1 MTLSRPGGKMKFM
14 SGRFPGW
21 ALAAMISLVCHLW
34 VLAGVAGADD
44 RLEARQ
50 LVERAKLTLDRFM
63 AAGEM
68 GAFRNLLK
76 KAQGVFIAPQVLKGA
91 FIFGASGGSGV
102 LLARDREGTWRGP
115 AFYTLG
121 EGSFGLQIGGEAS
134 EVVLLIM
141 TQRGVTTLLSD
152 SVKLGVDIGVAVGPV
167 GAGADASTANLSAD
181 IITFS
186 KSKGLYGGISLEGA
200 VVVTRGDWNSAY
212 YGSSVRPTDILVR
225 KSVSSPHAASLV
237 NAVAKAAARR

>member
-1 MTLSRPGGKMKFM
+1 MTLSHPNIGKRAFADFGLSKFFSGALFLIGCLCFLGG
-14 SGRFPGW
+14 S
-21 ALAAMISLVCHLW
+21 AY
-34 VLAGVAGADD
+34 ADD

-50 LVERAKLTLDRFM
+50 LVERSKLTFERFM

-68 GAFRNLLK
+68 GAFRSLLK
-76 KAQGVFIAPQVLKGA
+76 SAQGVFIAPQVLKGA

-102 LLARDREGTWRGP
+102 FLARSGEGKWTGP

-134 EVVLLIM
+134 EIVLLVM
-141 TQRGVTTLLSD
+141 TQRGVTALLSD

-200 VVVTRGDWNSAY
+200 IVVTRGDWNSAY
-212 YGSSVRPTDILVR
+212 YGRSVKPTDILVR
-225 KSVSSPHAASLV
+225 RSVSSPHAESLI

>member
-1 MTLSRPGGKMKFM
+1 MTLYHPIHGKKVFWEFRLSQFLLGATCLLCCLCLLGG
-14 SGRFPGW
+14 S
-21 ALAAMISLVCHLW
+21 AY
-34 VLAGVAGADD
+34 ADD

-50 LVERAKLTLDRFM
+50 LVERAKLTFERFM

-68 GAFRNLLK
+68 GAFRSLLK
-76 KAQGVFIAPQVLKGA
+76 NAQGVLIAPQVLKGA

-102 LLARDREGTWRGP
+102 LVAKDRSGKWAGP

-134 EVVLLIM
+134 EIVLLVM
-141 TQRGVTTLLSD
+141 SQRGVTALLSD

-167 GAGADASTANLSAD
+167 GVGADASTANLSAD

-212 YGSSVRPTDILVR
+212 YGRSVKPMDILVR
-225 KSVSSPHAASLV
+225 RSVSSPHAESLI

>member
-1 MTLSRPGGKMKFM
+1 MIRFLGAQKRGNLPGKCLKRPGLAI
-14 SGRFPGW
+14 
-21 ALAAMISLVCHLW
+21 ALMLVQSFFLTSLL
-34 VLAGVAGADD
+34 LADD

-50 LVERAKLTLDRFM
+50 LVERAKLNFDRFM

-76 KAQGVFIAPQVLKGA
+76 SAQGVFIAPQVLKGA

-102 LLARDREGTWRGP
+102 FLAKDREGKWCGP
-115 AFYTLG
+115 CFYTLG

-134 EVVLLIM
+134 EVVLLVM
-141 TQRGVTTLLSD
+141 TQRGVSALLSD

-167 GAGADASTANLSAD
+167 GMGADASTANLSAD

-200 VVVTRGDWNSAY
+200 VIVTRGDWNSAY
-212 YGSSVRPTDILVR
+212 YGRSVKPTDILVR
-225 KSVSSPHAASLV
+225 KSVSNSHAQALIQ
-237 NAVAKAAARR
+237 AVAKASARR

>member
-1 MTLSRPGGKMKFM
+1 MRLNLV
-14 SGRFPGW
+14 W
-21 ALAAMISLVCHLW
+21 LAAAYILCLHFASPLY
-34 VLAGVAGADD
+34 ADD
-44 RLEARQ
+44 RLEAKQ
-50 LVERAKLTLDRFM
+50 LVERAKLTFERFM

-76 KAQGVFIAPQVLKGA
+76 NAQGVFIAPQVLKGA

-102 LLARDREGTWRGP
+102 LLARDREGKWTGP

-134 EVVLLIM
+134 EIVLLVM
-141 TQRGVTTLLSD
+141 TQRGVTALLSD

-167 GAGADASTANLSAD
+167 GMGADASTANLSAD

-212 YGSSVRPTDILVR
+212 YGRSVKPTDILVR
-225 KSVSSPHAASLV
+225 KSVSSTHAQALVQSVARAS
-237 NAVAKAAARR
+237 AKK